1 MSHFLH
7 VLSKNYKFP
16 TPHPDGMGWLTDLP
30 ISCGATH
37 QGSPESF
44 AGLKA
49 MLPEAI
55 ETPVGYTFPIDKL
68 LGLGYSPITM

>member
-1 MSHFLH
+1 
-7 VLSKNYKFP
+7 
-16 TPHPDGMGWLTDLP
+16 
-30 ISCGATH
+30 
-37 QGSPESF
+37 
-44 AGLKA
+44 